1 MYIYSIIS
9 TYCGDG
15 KMCSGKPEKEPTVV
29 SVWLAICCGL
39 VLLMVLVGGITRL
52 TGSGL
57 SITEWKPVTGI
68 VPPIG
73 KKGWLKEKEKYEKT
87 PEYQHINSGM
97 SLGEFKRIYMVEY
110 LHRLLGRLLGVVF
123 LGPFLYFATR
133 RKIRNALTVRMCVTL
148 TLGLGQGVMGWLMVK
163 SGLVDVPYVSH
174 YRLAM
179 HLFLTVLL
187 FSILWYSCLV
197 SAGIRNTYAVS
208 ACKYV
213 VVVLVYCTTCG
224 QMILGAMV
232 AGLDAGLIFNTF
244 PLMDGSLVPSEIFAL
259 PPLSGGFLN
268 NGMVVQFL
276 HRACATT
283 LLILAIVTMVLC
295 RRLSAV
301 VLGTCII
308 GQFFIGVVT
317 LLNSVP
323 ICCASV
329 HQLGGFAVLAV
340 ELYMLTVMKVSKQ

>member
-1 MYIYSIIS
+1 MYIYSIVS
-9 TYCGDG
+9 TYYGDG
-15 KMCSGKPEKEPTVV
+15 KMCGGKLGKEPVV
-29 SVWLAICCGL
+29 VTAWLAVCCL
-39 VLLMVLVGGITRL
+39 VVLLMVLLGGITRL

-68 VPPIG
+68 VPPVG
-73 KKGWLKEKEKYEKT
+73 KKGWLQEKEKYEKT
-87 PEYQHINSGM
+87 PEYRHINSGM
-97 SLGEFKRIYMVEY
+97 SLEEFKRIYMVEY

-123 LGPFLYFATR
+123 LGPFLYFVAR
-133 RKIRNALTVRMCVTL
+133 RKISNALMVRMCVTL

-163 SGLVDVPYVSH
+163 SGLVDVPHVSH

-197 SAGIRNTYAVS
+197 STGIRNTYAVS
-208 ACKYV
+208 TFKYV
-213 VVVLVYCTTCG
+213 FVALVFCTTCV

-259 PPLSGGFLN
+259 RPLSGGFLS

-276 HRACATT
+276 HRVCAAT
-283 LLILAIVTMVLC
+283 LLMFAVLIMVLY

-301 VLGTCII
+301 ILGTCII
-308 GQFFIGVVT
+308 AQFFVGVVT

-323 ICCASV
+323 ICYASI
-329 HQLGGFAVLAV
+329 HQFGGFAVLAV
-340 ELYMLTVMKVSKQ
+340 EVYILTVMRVSKQ